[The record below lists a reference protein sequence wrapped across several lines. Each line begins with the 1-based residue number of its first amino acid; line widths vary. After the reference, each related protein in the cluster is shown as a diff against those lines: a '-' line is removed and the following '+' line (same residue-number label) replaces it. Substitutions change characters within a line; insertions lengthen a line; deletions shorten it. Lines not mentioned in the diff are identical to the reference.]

1 VYQYWRQGQAGG
13 RLVLVL
19 IARTVPGVIAG
30 SVIRV
35 GLLPGPRVFDLVVA
49 AVPLPLGTWLTLTRP
64 ARQDDPGRPAIP
76 APALMAL
83 AAVVGCVGG
92 VYGIG
97 GAFLAPVLLGSGRKP
112 SEVAPAALAT
122 R

>member
-1 VYQYWRQGQAGG
+1 MRSRLTPARPGGRTPSLGVLGTPGPSVTPTNLLYSVVSTPGAAYRYWRQGQAGG

-30 SVIRV
+30 SVIRA

-49 AVPLPLGTWLTLTRP
+49 AVPLPLGIWLTLTRP
-64 ARQDDPGRPAIP
+64 ARQDDPGRPARQSRP
-76 APALMAL
+76 
-83 AAVVGCVGG
+83 
-92 VYGIG
+92 
-97 GAFLAPVLLGSGRKP
+97 R
-112 SEVAPAALAT
+112 